1 MAGSNS
7 QLVGNEALERTLR
20 ELHADQQRQDA
31 RIEEVADNA
40 NVIAEFNGDTLEFRT
55 AAAFDGDTLV
65 I

>member
-1 MAGSNS
+1 MNQGT
-7 QLVGNEALERTLR
+7 LVGDEALQRTLK

-40 NVIAEFNGDTLEFRT
+40 NVIAEFSADTLVFRT
-55 AAAFDGDTLV
+55 AAVFDNDMLV